1 MTGEFDSAHG
11 RATRARIMGDELI
24 DTVYSSA
31 DDMQQDV
38 QDYVS
43 ALCWGEIFNRDGL
56 SQQVRILIN
65 IAALASIGERDTMKH
80 HVRAARRL
88 GCSRVEIREAIIQA
102 GSVTGIGR
110 AALGCRAASEALG
123 EE

>member
-1 MTGEFDSAHG
+1 M
-11 RATRARIMGDELI
+11 I
-24 DTVYSSA
+24 DTVYSAA

-80 HVRAARRL
+80 HVRAAIRL
-88 GCSRVEIREAIIQA
+88 GCSRTEIREAIIQA
-102 GSVTGIGR
+102 GSMTGIGR
-110 AALGCRAASEALG
+110 AALACRAASEALG
-123 EE
+123 D